1 MEKGR
6 AVSFSPFSF
15 YTLSLRMT
23 FAKIL
28 FALLIIFI
36 LSPWGSAPLA
46 LALGLVMAFTIG
58 NPFPQLEGK
67 FTKYLLQVS
76 VVLLGFG
83 MNLSAVVK
91 AGKDGVLFTIA
102 TIFGTLILG
111 YFVGKLLG
119 VAGKT
124 STLISSGT
132 AICGGSAIAAV
143 GPAINAEKDE
153 MSVSLGT
160 VFVLNS
166 VGLFLFPIIGH
177 ALNLSQNQFGV
188 WAAIA
193 IHDTSSVVGAANTYG
208 SEALAI
214 ATTVKLAR
222 ALWIAPLALMF
233 AYLYREKFQVPSSEL
248 QDEEVGLDVSDIQ
261 TKNSEPETRKS
272 KRASIIP
279 WFIFLFILATVIRT
293 YAPTFI
299 VPSLFDSLVNL
310 AKAGMIVTL
319 FLIGASLSRETLK
332 KFGYLA
338 LLEGVI
344 LWVVIS
350 VVSLF
355 AVLRIL

>member
-1 MEKGR
+1 MWQK
-6 AVSFSPFSF
+6 A
-15 YTLSLRMT
+15 
-23 FAKIL
+23 L
-28 FALLIIFI
+28 FILIILFI

-46 LALGLVMAFTIG
+46 LALGLVLAFTIG

-67 FTKYLLQVS
+67 FTKYLLQAS

-83 MNLSAVVK
+83 MNLTALVK
-91 AGKDGVLFTIA
+91 AGKDGVLFTIV

-119 VAGKT
+119 VASKT

-166 VGLFLFPIIGH
+166 VALFLFPIIGH
-177 ALNLSQNQFGV
+177 AINLSQNQFGV

-208 SEALAI
+208 PEALAI

-222 ALWIAPLALMF
+222 ALWIAPVALLF
-233 AYLYREKFQVPSSEL
+233 AYLYRTKPNDDAQL
-248 QDEEVGLDVSDIQ
+248 AGDEEI
-261 TKNSEPETRKS
+261 KPK
-272 KRASIIP
+272 KAKIASVMP
-279 WFIFLFILATVIRT
+279 WFILLFILATVIRT
-293 YAPTFI
+293 YAPSNI
-299 VPSLFDSLVNL
+299 VPSMFDALVNL

-319 FLIGASLSRETLK
+319 FLIGASLSRETLS
-332 KFGYLA
+332 KFGYWA

-355 AVLRIL
+355 AVLNLL